1 MMLLVSKLPKDIKY
15 IILSY
20 TKKGW
25 IFDKKERIRMILSN
39 QRLKNIKLTFCYLLV
54 NSRFDLNNDD
64 MHLSTCKYIISILTE
79 ICSYMKG
86 YTFYHKLLIKC
97 LNLTVY
103 YMKRKGDTSRLID
116 KDITIIQYKMQQ
128 QFIKRGYKKKLLH
141 EIDSFEFI

>member
-64 MHLSTCKYIISILTE
+64 MHLTTCKYITSILTE

-86 YTFYHKLLIKC
+86 YTLHHKLLIKC

-128 QFIKRGYKKKLLH
+128 QFIKHGYKKKLLH
-141 EIDSFEFI
+141 QIDSFEFV